1 MRPLLRP
8 TIPTERL
15 SSRTAYALL
24 LNVFGPYCA
33 LSEEP
38 LYDVASVWDK
48 GSNAEFNATQPPL
61 KRWDDLLLLSPGVCD
76 AWRRHHDVDVA
87 NLMLPDQEKTF
98 QLEDSP
104 FVYQLEKVN
113 RVVLDE
119 DDKISP
125 ESGTEEIVIVR
136 GTNPRAEAT
145 IETFSLNSEY
155 FNPETRELRIPREDH
170 CSCQDALL
178 RNRTLAWQRASV
190 AAEQIAG
197 LSSTDRRVLLAQL
210 QMSAAVTGHWSVW
223 ATVLWSR
230 LKDGAFI
237 GQVLGG
243 QTQDQTDRD
252 LIGFG
257 PHNEFP
263 GTSPGSLL
271 LAARRIAATG

>member
-8 TIPTERL
+8 AIPAERL

-48 GSNAEFNATQPPL
+48 SSNTEFKATQPPV
-61 KRWDDLLLLSPGVCD
+61 KHWNDLLLFSPGVCE
-76 AWRRHHDVDVA
+76 AWRRHHDVEIT
-87 NLMLPDQEKTF
+87 NLMLPDQERTF
-98 QLEDSP
+98 QLENSP
-104 FVYQLEKVN
+104 FVYELEKVN
-113 RVVLDE
+113 RLVVDE
-119 DDKISP
+119 DDTVS
-125 ESGTEEIVIVR
+125 ESGAEEIVIVR
-136 GTNPRAEAT
+136 GTNLRANTT

-155 FNPETRELRIPREDH
+155 FTMETNELRIPREDYY
-170 CSCQDALL
+170 SRQDALL
-178 RNRTLAWQRASV
+178 RNRTVAWQRASA
-190 AAEQIAG
+190 AAEQVAG
-197 LSSTDRRVLLAQL
+197 LSGANRRLLVAQV
-210 QMSAAVTGHWSVW
+210 QMSAAATGHWSVW
-223 ATVLWSR
+223 ATVLWNR

-263 GTSPGSLL
+263 GTAPGWSL

>member
-15 SSRTAYALL
+15 SARPAYALL

-48 GSNAEFNATQPPL
+48 SSNAEFKGTQPPL
-61 KRWDDLLLLSPGVCD
+61 KRWNDLLLLSPSVCD
-76 AWRRHHDVDVA
+76 AWRRHHDVDVT
-87 NLMLPDQEKTF
+87 NLMLPDEERTF

-104 FVYQLEKVN
+104 FVYELEKAN
-113 RVVLDE
+113 RLVLDE
-119 DDKISP
+119 DDKICP

-136 GTNPRAEAT
+136 GTNPKAEAT

-155 FNPETRELRIPREDH
+155 FNMETNELRIPREDYY
-170 CSCQDALL
+170 SRQDALL
-178 RNRTLAWQRASV
+178 RNRTIAWQRASV

-197 LSSTDRRVLLAQL
+197 LFGASRRLLTAQL
-210 QMSAAVTGHWSVW
+210 QMSAAATGHWSVW
-223 ATVLWSR
+223 ATVLWNR
-230 LKDGAFI
+230 LRDGAFI
-237 GQVLGG
+237 GQLLGG
-243 QTQDQTDRD
+243 QTQGQTDQD

-263 GTSPGSLL
+263 GTAPGWSL